1 MCHRPQACKPAGL
14 QRVRT
19 EIGEYL
25 KGKSVL
31 VCKTTLNQFCSCE
44 YWFIEATD
52 GGHPKKRGDREVAPR
67 CGRKERGRGAES
79 TRTLLFGGKPA
90 RMLSPRVGRIY
101 ASRSFA
107 AAPSQ
112 TDADVPDV
120 IAVAGVVI
128 DRSYFVEK
136 ELVPIAD
143 IHKCSF
149 VDEQFHPGLG
159 PDRTS
164 RVAVIPRHTDKSSE
178 IRNDDIGHTEVIVQ
192 ERCGRRSPNIPPI
205 IDKLVVQCLPDPEL
219 PTGS

>member
-1 MCHRPQACKPAGL
+1 MAGI
-14 QRVRT
+14 QKKGATVRSPLGAGAKNV
-19 EIGEYL
+19 E
-25 KGKSVL
+25 
-31 VCKTTLNQFCSCE
+31 
-44 YWFIEATD
+44 
-52 GGHPKKRGDREVAPR
+52 GGLRAHEL
-67 CGRKERGRGAES
+67 C
-79 TRTLLFGGKPA
+79 FGGEPA
-90 RMLSPRVGRIY
+90 RMLSPRVARIC
-101 ASRSFA
+101 ASRSCA
-107 AAPSQ
+107 AAPGQ
-112 TDADVPDV
+112 TVADHPTV
-120 IAVAGVVI
+120 ISVAGVVI
-128 DRSYFVEK
+128 DRSYCVEK

-205 IDKLVVQCLPDPEL
+205 IDKLVIQCLPDPEL